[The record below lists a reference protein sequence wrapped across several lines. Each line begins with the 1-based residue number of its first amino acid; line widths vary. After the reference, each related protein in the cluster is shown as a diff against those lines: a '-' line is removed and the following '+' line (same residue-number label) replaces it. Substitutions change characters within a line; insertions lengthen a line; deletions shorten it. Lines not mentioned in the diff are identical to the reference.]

1 MYEHE
6 IKEGILNKINSKF
19 TMDIMW
25 RPLYR
30 LFTDLG
36 CKT

>member
-1 MYEHE
+1 MYEHK

-19 TMDIMW
+19 TMDTDNH
-25 RPLYR
+25 